1 MFLEI
6 CMNSFIYQVKIRMK
20 KSLQFLAVL
29 LLLSC
34 CVFAQ
39 ERTWKTFSPESGAW
53 SVFAPGE
60 LKPDAE
66 AQETPSKQGSYTFN
80 DSTGFFAVV
89 YQDNPK
95 WLYTLSKP
103 FIGSHYK
110 KVTKGFVKNSKGKL
124 LKEQKFKNG
133 DISGREAWIKIP
145 EGKDLN
151 AESQVKTRHRIQRV
165 RMFFR
170 ENRFYLLLAVL
181 PENEIDAFAIDNY
194 FNSFKFK

>member
-1 MFLEI
+1 MI
-6 CMNSFIYQVKIRMK
+6 SFIYQVKIRIK
-20 KSLQFLAVL
+20 KLLQFLAIL
-29 LLLSC
+29 LLLSSG
-34 CVFAQ
+34 VFAQ

-53 SVFAPGE
+53 SIFAPGE
-60 LKPDAE
+60 LKPDEE
-66 AQETPSKQGSYTFN
+66 AKETPSKQGSYSFN

-110 KVTKGFVKNSKGKL
+110 RVTKGFVKNSKGKL
-124 LKEQKFKNG
+124 LNERKFTSG
-133 DISGREAWIKIP
+133 DVSGREVWIKMP
-145 EGKDLN
+145 EGTDLN
-151 AESQVKTRHRIQRV
+151 AESQQKTRYRVQRI

>member
-1 MFLEI
+1 
-6 CMNSFIYQVKIRMK
+6 MK
-20 KSLQFLAVL
+20 KSLRLLAIL

-34 CVFAQ
+34 GVFAQ
-39 ERTWKTFSPESGAW
+39 ERTWKTFSPENAAW
-53 SVFAPGE
+53 SIFSPGE

-66 AQETPSKQGSYTFN
+66 AQETASKQGSYSYN
-80 DSTGFFAVV
+80 DATGFFAVV

-95 WLYTLSKP
+95 WLYALSKP

-110 KVTKGFVKNSKGKL
+110 RVRKSLVKNSKGKL
-124 LKEQKFKNG
+124 VKEQKFTNG
-133 DISGREAWIKIP
+133 DISGREVWVKIP

-151 AESQVKTRHRIQRV
+151 AENQVKTRYRVQRV

-170 ENRFYLLLAVL
+170 ENRFYMLIAVL
-181 PENEIDAFAIDNY
+181 PENEIDAFATDNY